1 MNPSFSAL
9 SARLPELMARDQDRL
24 RRQLD
29 RARGLKDRAAQHAI
43 LQEVAAAVEA
53 AEQKLA
59 NRRAGV
65 PVPRY
70 PAALPV
76 SERKDEIAR
85 VIAEHQV
92 VIVAGE
98 TGSGKSTQLPKICL
112 EVGRGVRGIKSPCFE
127 LQKASP
133 HVAPRLL

>member
-1 MNPSFSAL
+1 MTPSVSDL

-29 RARGLKDRAAQHAI
+29 RARGLKDRAAQRAI
-43 LQEVAAAVEA
+43 LQEVAAAVQA
-53 AEQKLA
+53 AEQKIE

-112 EVGRGVRGIKSPCFE
+112 EVGRGLR
-127 LQKASP
+127 
-133 HVAPRLL
+133 